1 MLVELECVAEVW
13 FANGFVWFWHL
24 DMLLRHILISNRF
37 FIKNLEQ
44 FFLTR
49 ALRTIGR
56 YLNSCLEL
64 KIWIPVSAK
73 SKDVTGGRASE
84 GNR

>member
-1 MLVELECVAEVW
+1 MGLFGFGIWTCFCGIYIVTGSSLE
-13 FANGFVWFWHL
+13 
-24 DMLLRHILISNRF
+24 ISYL
-37 FIKNLEQ
+37 KQ
-44 FFLTR
+44 FFLTQ

-64 KIWIPVSAK
+64 KIYIPVSAK
-73 SKDVTGGRASE
+73 SKDVTAVRASE